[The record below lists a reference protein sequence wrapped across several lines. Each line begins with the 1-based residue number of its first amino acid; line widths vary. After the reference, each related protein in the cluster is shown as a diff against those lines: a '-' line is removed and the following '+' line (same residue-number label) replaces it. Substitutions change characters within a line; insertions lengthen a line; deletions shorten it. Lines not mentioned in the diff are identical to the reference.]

1 MILAAPSAS
10 QPTDTAVKA
19 INSLGLD
26 LLRKSSTS
34 DRNFL
39 LSPYSIQSA
48 LAMTYAGAKG
58 DTRVEM
64 AKVLYYPDDDTE
76 VHRSFAA
83 LRKALDDVIQKTVRD
98 AERMQKSGGKIN
110 PITLTMANRLFGRT
124 GYAFRQAFL
133 DLVKDNY
140 GAPFE
145 PLDFVRN
152 APGATKFI
160 NNWVEEQTR
169 QRIRDLI
176 PDGALNDLT
185 RLVLVNAIYLKVPWA
200 DEFSVSATKPQ
211 TFYLGANNLI
221 STPTMT
227 TKRLLGY
234 AKREGFTVLTIPYR
248 GGDLQFL
255 VLLPDKVD
263 GLVDLEKGLTGGLL
277 AGCASLERHEVILYL
292 PRFKLEPP
300 TIPLR
305 KELQAL
311 GMKTAFDIPQGSAN
325 FDGMAPRNPDDYL
338 YISEV
343 FHKAF
348 LSLDEKG
355 TEAAAATAVAMLPTM
370 SAVRPKPKPIE
381 VRVDHPFLFAI
392 QDRAS
397 GACLFLGHVNDPR

>member
-83 LRKALDDVIQKTVRD
+83 LRKALGDVIQKTVRD

-234 AKREGFTVLTIPYR
+234 AKREGFMVLTIPYR

-255 VLLPDKVD
+255 
-263 GLVDLEKGLTGGLL
+263 T
-277 AGCASLERHEVILYL
+277 RY
-292 PRFKLEPP
+292 
-300 TIPLR
+300 T
-305 KELQAL
+305 
-311 GMKTAFDIPQGSAN
+311 
-325 FDGMAPRNPDDYL
+325 
-338 YISEV
+338 SE
-343 FHKAF
+343 
-348 LSLDEKG
+348 
-355 TEAAAATAVAMLPTM
+355 
-370 SAVRPKPKPIE
+370 
-381 VRVDHPFLFAI
+381 
-392 QDRAS
+392 
-397 GACLFLGHVNDPR
+397 